1 MKIYALLSTAYSSGF
16 HSISFTLCW
25 IIVQESGE
33 IAQRT
38 VKEPFAPASKF
49 SIDRFFLSGVN
60 LDFVL
65 SKQVRSYMI
74 YVDHLCINP
83 ISYGGGGPQ
92 RPPLAELAIAPKRIY
107 IY

>member
-60 LDFVL
+60 LDIVL
-65 SKQVRSYMI
+65 SKQVTVSWVRRCSLYKFDTEVMA
-74 YVDHLCINP
+74 
-83 ISYGGGGPQ
+83 PQ
-92 RPPLAELAIAPKRIY
+92 MERLKIE
-107 IY
+107 